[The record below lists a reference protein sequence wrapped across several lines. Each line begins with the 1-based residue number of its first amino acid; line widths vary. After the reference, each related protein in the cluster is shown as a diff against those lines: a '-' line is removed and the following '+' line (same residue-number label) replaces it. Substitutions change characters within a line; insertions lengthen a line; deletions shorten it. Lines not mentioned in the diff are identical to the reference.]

1 MKSIDSVTPALGAL
15 ALVCAFSV
23 LGGCAD
29 MSRRERGT
37 ATGAV
42 IGGAAGAVL
51 TGGSAGGTAAGAVVG
66 GVIGH
71 EATERK

>member
-1 MKSIDSVTPALGAL
+1 MKSFNNIRLVPSAL
-15 ALVCAFSV
+15 ALVCTIFV
-23 LGGCAD
+23 LNGCAD
-29 MSRRERGT
+29 MSRQERGT

-51 TGGSAGGTAAGAVVG
+51 SGGSAGGTAAGAVVG